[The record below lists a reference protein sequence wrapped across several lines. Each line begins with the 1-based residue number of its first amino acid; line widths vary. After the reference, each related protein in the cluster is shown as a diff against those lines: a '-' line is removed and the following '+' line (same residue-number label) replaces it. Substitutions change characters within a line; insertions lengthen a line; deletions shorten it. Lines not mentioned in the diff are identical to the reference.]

1 MGVRLS
7 TTTTTATTATT
18 TAAAKTNITTH
29 ETISVGARL
38 PSQSKTGSDRIADST
53 PNGAPA
59 GSSDRTSADESNP
72 LSTSMIWIFSA
83 PAAGQGF
90 MYLFLSVYLLAYAT
104 EVLGLAPAAMG
115 LIFLASRLWD
125 AVSDPLAGYLSDH
138 TKSRIGR
145 RRPWLLAGALP
156 VGAVFVVLV
165 APPEFLDPD
174 QLFWWMLV
182 ATLLFHT
189 GMTIFGMPH
198 DSLGAELS
206 TDYHERNRIFGIR
219 RFCFGIG
226 SLAMFGAL
234 SFLTDSENPRA
245 TALTMA
251 IIVGIFTSISMLGT
265 GIFVREPKSHQG
277 RGAANPWTA
286 MRDVLANPHARLLL
300 IVFFSQQLGIAAVST
315 LMPFITRY
323 QLGDAGLLIPI
334 MGTVFGVS
342 ILAIPLWIRLG
353 HHFEKKS
360 LVSISMAMVGSVFG
374 LLAFVQPGQVAFA
387 IGLGALAGLAIGGL
401 DVLTPSIQADV
412 IDYDELATGERKEG
426 VYFAAWHFVA
436 KTGMG
441 ISGAVVGFLLSA
453 SGFVAGQAQS
463 DDTLLAMRF
472 MAAGIPVVCYAT
484 GLVVFLRFRMTRKE
498 HAEIQAQLV
507 ERRSR
512 GT

>member
-1 MGVRLS
+1 MTTVLEASNEGPS
-7 TTTTTATTATT
+7 TA
-18 TAAAKTNITTH
+18 I
-29 ETISVGARL
+29 
-38 PSQSKTGSDRIADST
+38 
-53 PNGAPA
+53 GAPEA
-59 GSSDRTSADESNP
+59 KPAKLSHELQR
-72 LSTSMIWIFSA
+72 LSTSMIWIFSV

-145 RRPWLLAGALP
+145 RRPWLIAGAVP
-156 VGAVFVVLV
+156 VGAVFVMLV
-165 APPEFLDPD
+165 GAPESLGPDELFL
-174 QLFWWMLV
+174 WMLV

-234 SFLTDSENPRA
+234 SVLTDSETPRA
-245 TALTMA
+245 DALNMA
-251 IIVGIFTSISMLGT
+251 IIVGVLTTISMLVT
-265 GIFVREPKSHQG
+265 GFFVREPKTHQG

-286 MRDVLANPHARLLL
+286 VRDVLANPHARLLL
-300 IVFFSQQLGIAAVST
+300 IVFFTQQLGIAAVST
-315 LMPFITRY
+315 LMPFIARY
-323 QLGDAGLLIPI
+323 QMGDAGLLIPI

-342 ILAIPLWIRLG
+342 ILTIPIWIRLG
-353 HHFEKKS
+353 QHFEKKS
-360 LVSISMAMVGSVFG
+360 LVSISMALVGTVFG
-374 LLAFVQPGQVAFA
+374 LLGIVQEGQVSFA
-387 IGLGALAGLAIGGL
+387 IALGALAGLGIGGL

-412 IDYDELATGERKEG
+412 IDYDELETGERKEG

-441 ISGAVVGFLLSA
+441 ISGAMVGFLLSA

-463 DDTLLAMRF
+463 DETLLAMRVL
-472 MAAGIPVVCYAT
+472 AAGIPLVCYAT
-484 GLVVFLRFRMTRKE
+484 GLFVFLRFRLTRKE
-498 HAEIQAQLV
+498 HASIQATL
-507 ERRSR
+507 ELRRVAR
-512 GT
+512 RAEKA